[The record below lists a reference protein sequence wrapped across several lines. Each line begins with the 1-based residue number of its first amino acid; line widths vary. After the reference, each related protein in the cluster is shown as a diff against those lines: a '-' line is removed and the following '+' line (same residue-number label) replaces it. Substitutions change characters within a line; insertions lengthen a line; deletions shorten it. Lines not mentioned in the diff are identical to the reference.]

1 MKNIKKHL
9 FIVTLLLFSSFFNAT
24 TIPFELIDGKIFI
37 PVDIKKQK
45 HYFLFD
51 TGAFTIISSELKG
64 KINEKKSSIIFEASD
79 AHNVKSKMDVFSTN
93 DLVVSD
99 LKFKNVNFSFTD
111 VSWMT
116 GRACKK
122 ISGILGA
129 NMMKGKIWR
138 IDFKTKTISVFDK
151 SLTNSPT
158 SVTIP
163 FSEDNFT
170 SVPRVKGK
178 IRNKDAEFIFD
189 SGSGMGITLSQNLYN
204 SIKDS
209 DFLTFEGLLSQGL
222 NSVNKGERQVDL
234 MEIEFNKTNLKNQ
247 IIDSSSDPLNLIGI
261 RFIENYLVD
270 LDFINN
276 NIILNSTDKTPE
288 YNSFGISLAPI
299 DNSLIIVNKLQIP
312 SLSELNLSEK
322 ILKINDIDVSKI
334 TAEKYCEVRKILD
347 NSKTITIENESNKKF
362 ILEKKNVLLYLN

>member
-1 MKNIKKHL
+1 MKKYFFIL
-9 FIVTLLLFSSFFNAT
+9 FLLFSFYYQAT

-37 PVDIKKQK
+37 PVDIKKEK

-79 AHNVKSKMDVFSTN
+79 AHNVKSKMDVFSTS
-93 DLVVSD
+93 DLQVSD
-99 LKFKNVNFSFTD
+99 LKFRNVNFSFTD

-129 NMMKGKIWR
+129 NMMKGKVWR

-151 SLTNSPT
+151 SLPNSST

-178 IRNKDAEFIFD
+178 IRNQDVEFIFD
-189 SGSGMGITLSQNLYN
+189 SGSGMGITLSQNLYS

-234 MEIEFNKTNLKNQ
+234 MEIEFNNAILKNQ

-261 RFIENYLVD
+261 RFIENYLID
-270 LDFINN
+270 LDFIKN

-299 DNSLIIVNKLQIP
+299 DNNIVIVNKLQIP
-312 SLSELNLSEK
+312 SLSELNLGDK
-322 ILKINDIDVSKI
+322 VIKINGMDISKV
-334 TAEKYCEVRKILD
+334 TAEKYCEVRKTLD
-347 NSKTITIENESNKKF
+347 NSKTIIIENEANKKF
-362 ILEKKNVLLYLN
+362 TLEKKNVLLYLN

>member
-1 MKNIKKHL
+1 MYQ
-9 FIVTLLLFSSFFNAT
+9 AT

-37 PVDIKKQK
+37 PVDIKKEK

-64 KINEKKSSIIFEASD
+64 KINEKKSSVIFEASD
-79 AHNVKSKMDVFSTN
+79 AHDVKSKMDVFTTN
-93 DLVVSD
+93 DLQVSD

-129 NMMKGKIWR
+129 NMMKGKVWR
-138 IDFKTKTISVFDK
+138 IDFKTRTISVFDK
-151 SLTNSPT
+151 SLTNSST
-158 SVTIP
+158 SITIP
-163 FSEDNFT
+163 FAEDNFT

-178 IRNKDAEFIFD
+178 IRNQDVEFIFD

-209 DFLTFEGLLSQGL
+209 NFLTFEGLLSQGL
-222 NSVNKGERQVDL
+222 NSINKGERYVDL
-234 MEIEFNKTNLKNQ
+234 MDIEFNKAALHNQ
-247 IIDSSSDPLNLIGI
+247 IIDSSTDPLNLIGI
-261 RFIENYLVD
+261 RFIENYLID

-276 NIILNSTDKTPE
+276 NIILNPTDKTLE
-288 YNSFGISLAPI
+288 YASFGISLAPL
-299 DNSLIIVNKLQIP
+299 DNNIIVVNKLRIP
-312 SLSELNLSEK
+312 SLSELSLGDK
-322 ILKINDIDVSKI
+322 ILKINGLDVSKI
-334 TAEKYCEVRKILD
+334 AAEKYCEIRKILD
-347 NSKTITIENESNKKF
+347 NSETIIIENDSNKKF
-362 ILEKKNVLLYLN
+362 TLEKENVLKYLN